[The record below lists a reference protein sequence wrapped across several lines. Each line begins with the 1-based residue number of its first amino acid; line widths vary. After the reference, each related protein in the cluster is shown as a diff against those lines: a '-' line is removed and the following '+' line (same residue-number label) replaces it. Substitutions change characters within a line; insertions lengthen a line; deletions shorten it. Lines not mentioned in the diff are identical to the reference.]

1 MPLPPKHILSKSTF
15 MYGCQCPLRLWM
27 HKYQPSLKDP
37 VDKQQQQLFQSG
49 TDLGQLARQLFPGG
63 VDATP
68 PDYFQ
73 YALSVKKTAEWIA
86 AGKTIIYEAAFQ
98 HEGLLC
104 AVDIL
109 VKKSDG
115 WYAYEVKGSTRVKDV
130 FVMDAAFQY
139 HVITNAGLP
148 LQQISLIYI
157 NNQYVRKGALALNEL
172 FTSTAITEQVKEY
185 STFLQAK
192 SAELLQV
199 VTNKSQPPTVVAGD
213 QCSQPHRCDFY
224 SHCNP
229 KAELA
234 VEEMGEPVVDF
245 VQLQSFISTLQ
256 YPIYYMDFETWS
268 QAVPQFDG
276 HWPFRQVCFQYS
288 VKVQHEPSAIL
299 EEYGYLAN
307 DISTPST
314 DFINSLLSVLG
325 EEGTIVVYNATFE
338 RSRLLDFVRDNPL
351 WEPAISGLINRM
363 VDLMDVFRKKQYY
376 LPEMGNSYSIKSIL
390 PALFPEEGY
399 EGLAISDGMEAANAF
414 YQLNQVNNPEKIRS
428 TRAALEAYCSMD
440 TLAMFKI
447 IEHIRKCIQ

>member
-1 MPLPPKHILSKSTF
+1 MQLPPKHILSKSTF
-15 MYGCQCPLRLWM
+15 MYGCQCNLRLWL
-27 HKYQPSLKDP
+27 HKFNPSLKDP
-37 VDKQQQQLFQSG
+37 IDKQQQQLFQTG
-49 TDLGQLARQLFPGG
+49 TDLGELARQLFPGG
-63 VDATP
+63 VDASP

-109 VKKSDG
+109 IKRSDG

-139 HVITNAGLP
+139 HVITGAGLP

-172 FTSTAITEQVKEY
+172 FTTTAITEQVKEY
-185 STFLQAK
+185 SIFLQAK

-199 VTNKSQPPTVVAGD
+199 VANKLQPPVVAAGD
-213 QCSQPHRCDFY
+213 QCTKPYRCDFF

-229 KAELA
+229 IAELA
-234 VEEMGEPVVDF
+234 VEEMGEPEVDL
-245 VQLQSFISTLQ
+245 VELKSFISSLQ

-288 VKVQHEPSAIL
+288 VRVQHKHTAIL
-299 EEYGYLAN
+299 DEHGYLAK
-307 DISTPST
+307 DISTPSA
-314 DFINSLLSVLG
+314 DFINNLLAVLG

-338 RSRLLDFVRDNPL
+338 RSRLLEFVRDNPL
-351 WEPAISGLINRM
+351 WKPAIDRVIDRM

-376 LPEMGNSYSIKSIL
+376 LPEMGNSYSIKSVL

-414 YQLNQVNNPEKIRS
+414 YQLNQENNPEKIRA

-440 TLAMFKI
+440 TLAMVKI
-447 IEHIRKCIQ
+447 IDHIRKCIQ

>member
-1 MPLPPKHILSKSTF
+1 MQLPPKHILSKSTF
-15 MYGCQCPLRLWM
+15 MYGCQCNLRLWL
-27 HKYQPSLKDP
+27 HKYNPSLKDP
-37 VDKQQQQLFQSG
+37 IDKQQQQLFQTG
-49 TDLGQLARQLFPGG
+49 TDLGELARQLFPGG
-63 VDATP
+63 VDASP

-86 AGKTIIYEAAFQ
+86 AGRTIIYEAAFQ

-104 AVDIL
+104 AVDLL
-109 VKKSDG
+109 VKRPDG

-130 FVMDAAFQY
+130 FVMDAAFQN
-139 HVITNAGLP
+139 HVITGAGLP
-148 LQQISLIYI
+148 LQQFSLIYI

-172 FTSTAITEQVKEY
+172 FTTTAITNQVKEY

-192 SAELLQV
+192 SEELLQV
-199 VTNKSQPPTVVAGD
+199 VANKLQPPSVAAGD
-213 QCSQPHRCDFY
+213 QCTKPYRCDFF

-234 VEEMGEPVVDF
+234 VEEMGEPEVDLA
-245 VQLQSFISTLQ
+245 QLQTFISTLQ

-288 VKVQHEPSAIL
+288 VKVQQEP
-299 EEYGYLAN
+299 ETVPVENGYLAK
-307 DISTPST
+307 DISTPSA
-314 DFINSLLSVLG
+314 DFINSLLTVLG

-338 RSRLLDFVRDNPL
+338 RSRLLDFVSDNPL
-351 WEPAISGLINRM
+351 WKPAIDRVIDRM

-376 LPEMGNSYSIKSIL
+376 LPVLGNGYSIKSVL
-390 PALFPEEGY
+390 PALFPEERY

-414 YQLNQVNNPEKIRS
+414 YQLNQENNPEIIRA

-440 TLAMFKI
+440 TSAMVKI
-447 IEHIRKCIQ
+447 IDHIRKRIQ

>member
-1 MPLPPKHILSKSTF
+1 MQLPPKHILSKSTF
-15 MYGCQCPLRLWM
+15 MYGCQCNLRLWL
-27 HKYQPSLKDP
+27 HKYNPSLKDP
-37 VDKQQQQLFQSG
+37 IDKQQQQLFQTG
-49 TDLGQLARQLFPGG
+49 TDLGELARQLFPGG
-63 VDATP
+63 VDASP

-98 HEGLLC
+98 HEGMLC
-104 AVDIL
+104 AIDIL
-109 VKKSDG
+109 VKRPDG
-115 WYAYEVKGSTRVKDV
+115 WYAYEVKGSTQVKDV

-139 HVITNAGLP
+139 HVITGAGLP

-172 FTSTAITEQVKEY
+172 FTTTAITDQVKEY

-192 SAELLQV
+192 AEELLQV
-199 VTNKSQPPTVVAGD
+199 VANKLQPPVIAAGK
-213 QCSQPHRCDFY
+213 QCTKPYRCDFY

-229 KAELA
+229 QAET
-234 VEEMGEPVVDF
+234 VEEEIAEPVVDL
-245 VQLQSFISTLQ
+245 VQLRSFISTLQ

-268 QAVPQFDG
+268 QAVPQLDG

-288 VKVQHEPSAIL
+288 VKVQHEPDAVPV
-299 EEYGYLAN
+299 EHGYLAK
-307 DISTPST
+307 DISTPSA
-314 DFINSLLSVLG
+314 DFINSLLTVLG

-351 WEPAISGLINRM
+351 WKPAIDRVIDRM

-376 LPEMGNSYSIKSIL
+376 LPIMGNGYSIKSVL

-414 YQLNQVNNPEKIRS
+414 YQLNQENNPEKIRA

-440 TLAMFKI
+440 TLAMVKI
-447 IEHIRKCIQ
+447 IDHIRKRIQ

>member
-1 MPLPPKHILSKSTF
+1 
-15 MYGCQCPLRLWM
+15 MYGCQCNLRLWL
-27 HKYQPSLKDP
+27 HKFNPSVKDP
-37 VDKQQQQLFQSG
+37 IDNQQKQLFQTG

-63 VDATP
+63 VDASP

-86 AGKTIIYEAAFQ
+86 AGRTIIYEAAFQ

-109 VKKSDG
+109 VKRPDG

-139 HVITNAGLP
+139 HVITGAGLP

-157 NNQYVRKGALALNEL
+157 NNQYVRKVALVLNEL
-172 FTSTAITEQVKEY
+172 FTTTAITEQVKEY

-199 VTNKSQPPTVVAGD
+199 VANKLQPPVVAAGD
-213 QCSQPHRCDFY
+213 QCTKPYRCDFF

-234 VEEMGEPVVDF
+234 VEEMGKPEVDL
-245 VQLQSFISTLQ
+245 VELKSFISTLQ

-288 VKVQHEPSAIL
+288 VRVQHKHTAIL
-299 EEYGYLAN
+299 EEHGYLAK
-307 DISTPST
+307 DISTPSA
-314 DFINSLLSVLG
+314 DFINNLLTVLG
-325 EEGTIVVYNATFE
+325 EEGSVIVYNATFE
-338 RSRLLDFVRDNPL
+338 RSRLLDFVRDNLL
-351 WEPAISGLINRM
+351 WEPAIDRVIGRM
-363 VDLMDVFRKKQYY
+363 VDLMEVFRKKQYY
-376 LPEMGNSYSIKSIL
+376 LPVMGYGYSIKSVL

-414 YQLNQVNNPEKIRS
+414 YQLNQENNPEKIRA

-440 TLAMFKI
+440 TLAMVKI
-447 IEHIRKCIQ
+447 IDHIRNCIQ

>member
-1 MPLPPKHILSKSTF
+1 
-15 MYGCQCPLRLWM
+15 MYGCQCNLRLWL
-27 HKYQPSLKDP
+27 HKFNPSVKDP
-37 VDKQQQQLFQSG
+37 IDNQQKQLFQTG

-63 VDATP
+63 VDASP

-86 AGKTIIYEAAFQ
+86 AERTIIYEAAFQ

-109 VKKSDG
+109 VKRPDG

-139 HVITNAGLP
+139 HVITGAGLP

-157 NNQYVRKGALALNEL
+157 NNQYVRKGALVLNEL
-172 FTSTAITEQVKEY
+172 FTTTAITEQVKEY

-199 VTNKSQPPTVVAGD
+199 VANKLQPPVVAAGD
-213 QCSQPHRCDFY
+213 QCTKPYRCDFF

-234 VEEMGEPVVDF
+234 VEEMGEPEVDL
-245 VQLQSFISTLQ
+245 VELKSFISTLQ

-288 VKVQHEPSAIL
+288 VRVQHKHTAIL
-299 EEYGYLAN
+299 EEHGYLAK
-307 DISTPST
+307 DISTPSA
-314 DFINSLLSVLG
+314 DFINNLLTVLG
-325 EEGTIVVYNATFE
+325 EEGSIIVYNATFE

-351 WEPAISGLINRM
+351 WEPAIDRVIGRM
-363 VDLMDVFRKKQYY
+363 VDLMEVFRKKQYY
-376 LPEMGNSYSIKSIL
+376 LPVMGYGYSIKAVL

-414 YQLNQVNNPEKIRS
+414 YQLNQENNPEKIRA

-440 TLAMFKI
+440 TLAMVKI
-447 IEHIRKCIQ
+447 IDHIRKCIQ

>member
-1 MPLPPKHILSKSTF
+1 
-15 MYGCQCPLRLWM
+15 MYGCQCNLRLWL
-27 HKYQPSLKDP
+27 HKFNPSVKDP
-37 VDKQQQQLFQSG
+37 IDNQQKQLFQTG

-63 VDATP
+63 VDASP

-86 AGKTIIYEAAFQ
+86 AGRTIIYEAAFQ

-109 VKKSDG
+109 VKRPDG

-139 HVITNAGLP
+139 HVITGAGLP

-157 NNQYVRKGALALNEL
+157 NNQYVRKGALVLNEL
-172 FTSTAITEQVKEY
+172 FTTTAITEQVKEY

-199 VTNKSQPPTVVAGD
+199 VANKLQPPVVAAGD
-213 QCSQPHRCDFY
+213 QCTKPYRCDFF

-234 VEEMGEPVVDF
+234 VEEMGKPEVDL
-245 VQLQSFISTLQ
+245 VELKSFISTLQ

-288 VKVQHEPSAIL
+288 VRVQHKHTAIL
-299 EEYGYLAN
+299 EEHGYLAK
-307 DISTPST
+307 DISTPSA
-314 DFINSLLSVLG
+314 DFINNLLTVLG
-325 EEGTIVVYNATFE
+325 EEGSVIVYNATFE
-338 RSRLLDFVRDNPL
+338 RSRLLDFVRDNLL
-351 WEPAISGLINRM
+351 WEPAIDRVIGRM
-363 VDLMDVFRKKQYY
+363 VDLMEVFRKKQYY
-376 LPEMGNSYSIKSIL
+376 LPVMGYGYSIKSVL

-414 YQLNQVNNPEKIRS
+414 YQLNQENNPEKIRA

-440 TLAMFKI
+440 TLAMVKI
-447 IEHIRKCIQ
+447 IDHIRNCIQ

>member
-27 HKYQPSLKDP
+27 HKYQPSFKDP

-199 VTNKSQPPTVVAGD
+199 VANKSQPPIVVTGD
-213 QCSQPHRCDFY
+213 QCSQPYRCDFY

-234 VEEMGEPVVDF
+234 EEEMGEPVVDY

-288 VKVQHEPSAIL
+288 VKVQHKPSAIL

-338 RSRLLDFVRDNPL
+338 RSRLLDFIRDNPL

-414 YQLNQVNNPEKIRS
+414 YQLNQVNNPEKIRAS
-428 TRAALEAYCSMD
+428 RTALEAYCSMD
-440 TLAMFKI
+440 TLAMYKI
-447 IEHIRKCIQ
+447 IEHIRKRIQ

>member
-1 MPLPPKHILSKSTF
+1 MQLPPKHILSKSTF
-15 MYGCQCPLRLWM
+15 MYGCQCNLRLWL
-27 HKYQPSLKDP
+27 HKFNPSVKDP
-37 VDKQQQQLFQSG
+37 IEKQQQQLFQTG
-49 TDLGQLARQLFPGG
+49 TDLGELARQLFPGG

-73 YALSVKKTAEWIA
+73 YGLSVKKTAEWIA
-86 AGKTIIYEAAFQ
+86 AGRTIIYEAAFQ

-104 AVDIL
+104 AIDIL
-109 VKKSDG
+109 VKRPDG
-115 WYAYEVKGSTRVKDV
+115 WYAYEVKGSTRVKDI

-172 FTSTAITEQVKEY
+172 FTTTAITEQVKEY
-185 STFLQAK
+185 SSFLQAK

-199 VTNKSQPPTVVAGD
+199 VANKSQPPVVVAGD
-213 QCSQPHRCDFY
+213 QCTQPYRCDFY

-234 VEEMGEPVVDF
+234 VEEIGEPVPDI
-245 VQLQSFISTLQ
+245 VQLQSFISKLQ
-256 YPIYYMDFETWS
+256 YPIYYMDFEAWS

-288 VKVQHEPSAIL
+288 VKVQHNPAAIL
-299 EEYGYLAN
+299 EEHGYLAK
-307 DISTPST
+307 DISTPSAE
-314 DFINSLLSVLG
+314 FINSLFSVLG

-351 WEPAISGLINRM
+351 WKPAIDRVINRM
-363 VDLMDVFRKKQYY
+363 VDLMDVFRKKLYFM
-376 LPEMGNSYSIKSIL
+376 PVMGSGYSIKSVL

-399 EGLAISDGMEAANAF
+399 EGLAISDGMEAANTF
-414 YQLNQVNNPEKIRS
+414 YQLHQENNPEKIRA

-440 TLAMFKI
+440 TLAMAKI
-447 IEHIRKCIQ
+447 LDHIRKRIQ

>member
-27 HKYQPSLKDP
+27 HKYQPSFKDP

-185 STFLQAK
+185 RTFLQAK

-199 VTNKSQPPTVVAGD
+199 VANKSQPPIVVAGD
-213 QCSQPHRCDFY
+213 QCSQPYRCDFY
-224 SHCNP
+224 SHCNS

-288 VKVQHEPSAIL
+288 VKVQHKPSAIL

-351 WEPAISGLINRM
+351 WEPAISELINRM

-376 LPEMGNSYSIKSIL
+376 LPEMGNSYSIKSVL

-414 YQLNQVNNPEKIRS
+414 YQLNQVNNPEKIRA

-447 IEHIRKCIQ
+447 IEHIRKRIQ

>member
-1 MPLPPKHILSKSTF
+1 
-15 MYGCQCPLRLWM
+15 
-27 HKYQPSLKDP
+27 
-37 VDKQQQQLFQSG
+37 
-49 TDLGQLARQLFPGG
+49 LGQLARQLFPGG
-63 VDATP
+63 VDASP

-86 AGKTIIYEAAFQ
+86 AGRTIIYEAAFQ

-109 VKKSDG
+109 VKRPDG

-130 FVMDAAFQY
+130 FIMDAAFQY
-139 HVITNAGLP
+139 HVITGAGLP

-157 NNQYVRKGALALNEL
+157 NNQYVRKGALVLNEL
-172 FTSTAITEQVKEY
+172 FTTTAITEQVKEY

-199 VTNKSQPPTVVAGD
+199 VANKLQPPVVAAGD
-213 QCSQPHRCDFY
+213 QCTKPYRCDFF

-234 VEEMGEPVVDF
+234 VEEMGEPEVDL
-245 VQLQSFISTLQ
+245 VELKSFISTLQ

-288 VKVQHEPSAIL
+288 VRVQHKHTAIL
-299 EEYGYLAN
+299 EEHGYLAK
-307 DISTPST
+307 DISTPSA
-314 DFINSLLSVLG
+314 DFINNLLTVLG
-325 EEGTIVVYNATFE
+325 EEGSIIVYNATFE

-351 WEPAISGLINRM
+351 WEPAIDRVIGRM
-363 VDLMDVFRKKQYY
+363 VDLMEVFRKKQYY
-376 LPEMGNSYSIKSIL
+376 LPVMGYGYSIKSVL

-414 YQLNQVNNPEKIRS
+414 YQLNQENNPEKIRA

-440 TLAMFKI
+440 TLAMVKI
-447 IEHIRKCIQ
+447 IDHIRNCIQ

>member
-1 MPLPPKHILSKSTF
+1 
-15 MYGCQCPLRLWM
+15 MYGCQCNLRLWL
-27 HKYQPSLKDP
+27 HKFNPSVKDP
-37 VDKQQQQLFQSG
+37 IDNQQKQLFQTG

-63 VDATP
+63 VDASP

-86 AGKTIIYEAAFQ
+86 AERTIIYEAAFQ

-109 VKKSDG
+109 VKRPDG

-139 HVITNAGLP
+139 HVITGAGLP

-157 NNQYVRKGALALNEL
+157 NNQYVRKGALVLNEL
-172 FTSTAITEQVKEY
+172 FTTTAITEQVKEY

-199 VTNKSQPPTVVAGD
+199 VANKLQPPVVAAGD
-213 QCSQPHRCDFY
+213 QCTKPYRCDFF

-229 KAELA
+229 KAGLA
-234 VEEMGEPVVDF
+234 VEEMGEPEVDL
-245 VQLQSFISTLQ
+245 VELKSFISTLQ

-288 VKVQHEPSAIL
+288 VRVQHKHTAIL
-299 EEYGYLAN
+299 EEHGYLAK
-307 DISTPST
+307 DISTPSA
-314 DFINSLLSVLG
+314 DFINNLLTVLG
-325 EEGTIVVYNATFE
+325 EEGSIIVYNATFE

-351 WEPAISGLINRM
+351 WEPAIDRVIGRM
-363 VDLMDVFRKKQYY
+363 VDLMEVFRKKQYY
-376 LPEMGNSYSIKSIL
+376 LPVMGYGYSIKSVL

-414 YQLNQVNNPEKIRS
+414 YQLNQENNPEKIRA

-440 TLAMFKI
+440 TLAMVKI
-447 IEHIRKCIQ
+447 IDHIRKCIQ